1 MKNGQVLR
9 LEDEKVRFKTAELLA
24 TRCFFTDAILGLQ
37 NHSKEIKKAKKS
49 KNLSNDLSGVFD
61 VYTEVITKTPLYDI
75 GYIIQDEN
83 TDNLMYLPSS
93 VVFYMLDN
101 PEAEENADFHIV
113 YTFNDA
119 AYVTFNGKKYSF
131 VGTLVGDNLPDGY
144 THDNGAVYVG
154 MPLSFYDIKE
164 LVERTSYCDK
174 SAVISYVLDTYKEMI
189 EELKHYSVILEFFK
203 NELNGED
210 TKEQVFSM
218 IHSMMNDEDGRAML
232 VDLMS
237 DVFSCMNK

>member
-9 LEDEKVRFKTAELLA
+9 IEDERVQFKTVELLA

-37 NHSKEIKKAKKS
+37 NHSKAVKKAKKS
-49 KNLSNDLSGVFD
+49 KNLSNDLSGIFD
-61 VYTEVITKTPLYDI
+61 VYTEVITKTPLYDM

-83 TDNLMYLPSS
+83 ADKLVYLPSS

-101 PEAEENADFHIV
+101 PEAEEKADFHIV

-119 AYVTFNGKKYSF
+119 AYVTFNGKHYSF
-131 VGTLVGDNLPDGY
+131 IGTLVGDDLPDGY
-144 THDNGAVYVG
+144 THDEDAVYAG

-164 LVERTSYCDK
+164 LVESTSYCDK
-174 SAVISYVLDTYKEMI
+174 SVVINDVLNTYKEMI
-189 EELKHYSVILEFFK
+189 DGLKHYSVILEFFK

-218 IHSMMNDEDGRAML
+218 IHTMMNDEDGRSML

-237 DVFSCMNK
+237 DVFSYMNK